1 MSRIAFATFAIGL
14 IAMGPAAYGQ
24 VNLPAPPEKK
34 WTESQ
39 PLYAPYTGPGFG
51 NPSEPQSERVGRA
64 RKEYHDASG
73 TSAYSRGGNPEASQL
88 DGKPRKPKKRAKPSA
103 GSPQAPS
110 SDQRGRVAD

>member
-1 MSRIAFATFAIGL
+1 MNRIAGFAISL
-14 IAMGPAAYGQ
+14 IVMQPAAYGQ

-34 WTESQ
+34 WTDSQ

-51 NPSEPQSERVGRA
+51 NPSETQGQSVGRA
-64 RKEYHDASG
+64 RKEYNDASG
-73 TSAYSRGGNPEASQL
+73 TPAYSRGGNPEASQL

-110 SDQRGRVAD
+110 SDQR

>member
-73 TSAYSRGGNPEASQL
+73 TSAYSRGGNPGATQL
-88 DGKPRKPKKRAKPSA
+88 DSKPRKPKNKSPKPDA
-103 GSPQAPS
+103 APQQAPS
-110 SDQRGRVAD
+110 GDDKR